1 MSDATEKSLDANA
14 LDADALDES
23 VLDENTAAP
32 ATTSTVNVKT
42 TVKLKQ
48 RLIGLVLFGLVLLV
62 FLPLMIE
69 EPVTYLAVLPV
80 RIPAVLTEVSLKPLF
95 SMISDDQERLEMQV
109 RSERA
114 WYAKTLSEKNVA
126 EKNVTEKTLAEGHDD
141 VAEAD
146 KAEADETTVLP
157 LDFLSERLARES
169 IDSEPLEQQD
179 LIQQGNEDFVL
190 SRVWVVRLKTA
201 TARTE
206 ELEALRSE
214 LQDRRIRTFI
224 RSVSGES
231 SRVFELLAGPELLR
245 TRAESVMHQVQAAFP
260 DLSPVLIPYAPD

>member
-157 LDFLSERLARES
+157 L
-169 IDSEPLEQQD
+169 
-179 LIQQGNEDFVL
+179 
-190 SRVWVVRLKTA
+190 
-201 TARTE
+201 
-206 ELEALRSE
+206 
-214 LQDRRIRTFI
+214 
-224 RSVSGES
+224 
-231 SRVFELLAGPELLR
+231 
-245 TRAESVMHQVQAAFP
+245 
-260 DLSPVLIPYAPD
+260 